1 MCEISLLK
9 EEKELFENKRTE
21 SIDKPKNLWKDL
33 KLLGLS
39 SKSGGDV

>member
-9 EEKELFENKRTE
+9 EEKELFESKRTE